1 MGNEKPKQFNV
12 NSLIGVICAAL
23 VGLAIQKLDHLNTS
37 SIAQDK
43 DITAIKEHVTQIDAR
58 VAQFV
63 IRSEL
68 QSELSTRDSKMAD
81 MQKQIDYLRRAVK
94 PQNP

>member
-1 MGNEKPKQFNV
+1 MGEIKAKQFNF
-12 NSLIGVICAAL
+12 NSVVGIVCAAL
-23 VGLAIQKLDHLNTS
+23 VAWAIQKLDHLNTA

-43 DITAIKEHVTQIDAR
+43 DITAIREHVTQIDAKM
-58 VAQFV
+58 AQFV
-63 IRSEL
+63 IRSEM
-68 QSELSTRDSKMAD
+68 QSELSSRDAKLSD

>member
-1 MGNEKPKQFNV
+1 MGNEKPKQFNFNTLV
-12 NSLIGVICAAL
+12 GIVCAAG
-23 VGLAIQKLDHLNTS
+23 VAWAIQKLDHLNTA

-43 DITAIKEHVTQIDAR
+43 DITAIKEHVTQIDSR

-63 IRSEL
+63 IRSEM
-68 QSELSTRDSKMAD
+68 QSEFADRDRKLAD